1 MRRRFRCHATSQVL
15 QARLAETAEAHVQA
29 TPMVARA
36 VSFKLGSS
44 GSEGI
49 RIHIDGYHLHGQCP
63 TAMFGLFFA
72 EFAPEYPLTA
82 IW

>member
-1 MRRRFRCHATSQVL
+1 
-15 QARLAETAEAHVQA
+15 
-29 TPMVARA
+29 MVARA